1 MAVDFTR
8 TFGAGSQSNQAGS
21 SNDRSQAPKAKIW
34 LNIGYVAENIPTTN
48 SDGSTG
54 VEDRFVSLP
63 VGIPLDTMEKLP
75 TNSRNQAYA
84 MFQAARND
92 LYDQIMAAASQLQ
105 PGEDIIIGSQVATGG
120 LCIQVRRVN
129 DERSDAP
136 AVDDSNPFARQ
147 LQFV

>member
-34 LNIGYVAENIPTTN
+34 LNIGYVAENIPTA
-48 SDGSTG
+48 DGNG

-84 MFQAARND
+84 QFQAARND

-105 PGEDIIIGSQVATGG
+105 PGEDIVIGSQVATGG

-129 DERSDAP
+129 DERAEAP

-147 LQFV
+147 LVFN